1 MKTYD
6 DPSFAAQIR
15 HELEDELALPPTMP
29 RAARAPSNPTMT
41 FCPACAAT
49 QALLASK
56 QVQVVDLETR
66 LHRAEV
72 SRDKLRARIDDLRQV
87 LKAARAE
94 TAEVRAELAAHH
106 EDADALLAQLHDA
119 GILRDETEEPTEE
132 EGEEE

>member
-1 MKTYD
+1 MKTTD
-6 DPSFAAQIR
+6 DPSLAAQIR
-15 HELEDELALPPTMP
+15 QELEDEMALPPTMP
-29 RAARAPSNPTMT
+29 RANRAPSNPTMT

-56 QVQVVDLETR
+56 QVQVVDLEAR
-66 LHRAEV
+66 LHRADA
-72 SRDKLRARIDDLRQV
+72 SRDKLRAKIDELRQA

-94 TAEVRAELAAHH
+94 TTEVRAELAAHQ

-119 GILRDETEEPTEE
+119 GILPDETEEPEE